1 MVGLGT
7 TDRTTGAEFLA
18 QFRGHP
24 KKSPFMSGVRE
35 RSYSSASKTRYE
47 TRSAERIRARLAAEV
62 GRLDK
67 QAPFTVALL
76 YPSPYAAAMSSL
88 GYQRIYR
95 EINEAPG
102 LACERVVLD
111 DDAEGNLAAQSRPI
125 TYESRRG
132 LDEFPVIATSIAYE
146 GEIAGF
152 LRMLDAAGIPPVREE
167 RDERHPFV
175 IAGGPLTFSNP
186 LPLAPF
192 CDAIV
197 VGEAEVI
204 AVEVLRT
211 LEGLLGAK
219 RTEAWEALAKISHV
233 FVPSH
238 HGEILPVVAKV
249 PDELL
254 PAWAPIRTPHAV
266 LSDMFLVETERGCS
280 RRCTYCVMRRSTNG
294 GMRLV
299 PMERILEL
307 VPEDARR
314 VGLVGAAVSDHP
326 KIVALI
332 NALADRGC
340 EVGLSSL
347 RPDRLNDDFVAALRR
362 GGQGVLTTAMDGPS
376 ERMRELLERKAKE
389 KHLIRCAELTR
400 RHGMDRLKLYLMIG
414 LPGEDDSDIDECVRF
429 TTELTKIAPI
439 ALGIAPFCA
448 KRNTPLDGK
457 PFAGID
463 VVERRLDRLRR
474 GLRGRADVRSTSA
487 KWAWV
492 EYVLAQGGPAEG
504 LATLEAARAGG
515 NFAAYKRAFAKLDD
529 REGRTRPR
537 RSLAI
542 AAV

>member
-1 MVGLGT
+1 
-7 TDRTTGAEFLA
+7 
-18 QFRGHP
+18 
-24 KKSPFMSGVRE
+24 MSL
-35 RSYSSASKTRYE
+35 SHE
-47 TRSAERIRARLAAEV
+47 TIRARLDAEV
-62 GRLDK
+62 GRCEK

-76 YPSPYAAAMSSL
+76 YPSPYGAAMSSL

-95 EINEAPG
+95 AIHETDG

-111 DDAEGNLAAQSRPI
+111 DDAEGALAAQSRPI

-132 LDEFPVIATSIAYE
+132 LDAFPVVAASVAYE
-146 GEIAGF
+146 GEIAG
-152 LRMLDAAGIPPVREE
+152 LVRMLEAAGIPALREE
-167 RDERHPFV
+167 RDERHPF
-175 IAGGPLTFSNP
+175 ILAGGPLTFSNP

-197 VGEAEVI
+197 MGEAEVI
-204 AVEVLRT
+204 AIDVLR
-211 LEGLLGAK
+211 AV
-219 RTEAWEALAKISHV
+219 EAHASREAIAAIDHV
-233 FVPSH
+233 FVPAV
-238 HGEILPVVAKV
+238 HGEILPVVAKA
-249 PDELL
+249 PDALL
-254 PAWAPIRTPHAV
+254 PAWAAIRTPHAV

-299 PMERILEL
+299 SMERILEL
-307 VPEDARR
+307 VPPDARR

-326 KIVALI
+326 KIVPLI
-332 NALADRGC
+332 HALADRGC

-347 RPDRLNDDFVAALRR
+347 RPDRLNDDFVAALKR

-389 KHLIRCAELTR
+389 KHLVRCAELVR

-414 LPGEDDSDIDECVRF
+414 LPGETDEDIDECVRF
-429 TTELTKIAPI
+429 TTELTKIAPV

-448 KRNTPLDGK
+448 KRNTPLDGQ

-463 VVERRLDRLRR
+463 VVEHRLERLRR

-504 LATLEAARAGG
+504 LAVLEAAREGG
-515 NFAAYKRAFAKLDD
+515 NFAAYRRAFGKLGAGNGKGPTAKPT
-529 REGRTRPR
+529 RRT
-537 RSLAI
+537 LAI
-542 AAV
+542 ANV